1 MSIKLPSSYS
11 LRNLLITFIIS
22 GRLLKIVALLG
33 IIVSINV
40 VDTNTLVG
48 NKGLITYKVD
58 IISKV
63 ITEVVTTLLNIYLI

>member
-63 ITEVVTTLLNIYLI
+63 ITEVVTTLLDIYLI